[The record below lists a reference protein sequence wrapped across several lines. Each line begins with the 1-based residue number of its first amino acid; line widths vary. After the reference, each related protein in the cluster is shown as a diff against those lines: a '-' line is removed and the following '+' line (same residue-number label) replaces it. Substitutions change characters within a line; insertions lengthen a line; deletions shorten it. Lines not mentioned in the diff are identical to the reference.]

1 MEKNNFENLLN
12 DFSTFFKKKMIYS
25 CFIVIK
31 KLNEKGKF
39 LNYFGDG
46 YSISFDFPVD
56 KNFETLKKYLNQ
68 MIKKYNLRINLSKD
82 LITEKKNINTLKEY
96 STFCKNIKFLNKNK
110 KLNSIFSD
118 RLGF

>member
-1 MEKNNFENLLN
+1 MV
-12 DFSTFFKKKMIYS
+12 YS

-39 LNYFGDG
+39 LNYSGDG
-46 YSISFDFPVD
+46 YSISFDFLID
-56 KNFETLKKYLNQ
+56 KNFGTLKKFLNQ
-68 MIKKYNLRINLSKD
+68 MIKKYKLRINLSKD
-82 LITEKKNINTLKEY
+82 LVTEKSNVNALKEY
-96 STFCKNIKFLNKNK
+96 ETFCRNIKFLNKNK